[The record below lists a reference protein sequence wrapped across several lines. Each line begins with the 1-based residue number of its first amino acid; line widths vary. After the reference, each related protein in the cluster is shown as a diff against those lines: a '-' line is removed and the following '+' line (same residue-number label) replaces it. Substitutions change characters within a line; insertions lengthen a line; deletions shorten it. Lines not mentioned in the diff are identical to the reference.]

1 LAQTAPESMR
11 IFLLIG
17 QSNMAGRGAVEPQD
31 KVPHPRIFALNEKL
45 DWVPAV
51 DPLHFDKP
59 KVAGVGPGMGFA
71 RTVAEAR
78 PTAIIGLVPAA
89 VGGTSLNE
97 WAVGGKLYTDA
108 VRRAK
113 VALQRGHLA
122 GILWHQGEGDS
133 NAKSAATYSAR
144 FTVMISQL
152 RKDLGAPDVPV
163 IVGETGRFR
172 PNGAAINAVLA
183 TIPQAVPRCAFVSS
197 EGLTDR
203 GDHLHFNSASQREFG
218 RRYAAA
224 WLKLE
229 NGP

>member
-1 LAQTAPESMR
+1 
-11 IFLLIG
+11 
-17 QSNMAGRGAVEPQD
+17 MAGRGAVEPQD

-71 RTVAEAR
+71 RAVAEAQ
-78 PTAIIGLVPAA
+78 PTTVIGLVPAA
-89 VGGTSLNE
+89 VGGTSLDE
-97 WAVGGKLYTDA
+97 WKVGGKLYIDA

-133 NAKSAATYSAR
+133 NAQKAATYSAR
-144 FTVMISQL
+144 FAVMIAQL
-152 RKDLGAPDVPV
+152 RKDLNAPDVPV

-172 PNGAAINAVLA
+172 PTGAAINAALA
-183 TIPQAVPRCAFVSS
+183 TVPQAVPRCAFVSS

-229 NGP
+229 SAP